1 MASSS
6 RSSPSDIFATF
17 QSSPDA
23 SLIQLISASVDDLR
37 LRVGTFVITV
47 VDPLEGTPIVLADG
61 PEAAVA
67 FAERVNERTERM
79 GGGVT
84 FLRLLELLA
93 SMLCASTVGAVKR
106 PPSASPMT
114 APGRRRIG
122 ASPGFDDD
130 GEPGT
135 EAEDDADISLP
146 PPPGAGGRA
155 AAAAAAAAHEED
167 LEEEEEGNEEADAL
181 EEEDEDDDEEEED
194 DDAHLAAE
202 VAMAMAPG
210 ASAHDGQQGQEEE
223 EGAAAAGPSRAAESF
238 NKLQDATRGRAVS
251 LSRRVQG
258 DLLALMKGDAHK
270 RGMHV
275 SLADEDRLDAW
286 RVKYTTFPD
295 GSQLALDLA
304 ALTAAQ
310 EPHMPPA
317 CVECEMRLPTDYPFS
332 PPSLRIV
339 RPRFRKQT
347 GYVINGALC
356 MELLTPQ
363 GWNVT
368 FSIEAILEQVRVFAR
383 THARDPSL
391 ACMHARHTHIFSLA
405 YMPFPQHAGTRPSRP
420 RQGRNRDAA

>member
-1 MASSS
+1 
-6 RSSPSDIFATF
+6 
-17 QSSPDA
+17 
-23 SLIQLISASVDDLR
+23 
-37 LRVGTFVITV
+37 
-47 VDPLEGTPIVLADG
+47 
-61 PEAAVA
+61 
-67 FAERVNERTERM
+67 
-79 GGGVT
+79 
-84 FLRLLELLA
+84 
-93 SMLCASTVGAVKR
+93 
-106 PPSASPMT
+106 MT

-181 EEEDEDDDEEEED
+181 EEEDDEDEDEEEE

-210 ASAHDGQQGQEEE
+210 ASSHDGQQGRRRRT
-223 EGAAAAGPSRAAESF
+223 ARRGPI
-238 NKLQDATRGRAVS
+238 TRGRILQQAS
-251 LSRRVQG
+251 GCDARARRLALPSRPGRSTRLDEG
-258 DLLALMKGDAHK
+258 RRTSAACMSRLLAK
-270 RGMHV
+270 
-275 SLADEDRLDAW
+275 DRLDAW

-420 RQGRNRDAA
+420 RQGRHRDAA